1 MVADRRAR
9 GREDEGR
16 NGEIHAG
23 QPGEEEV
30 VGEGR
35 IGKIRSPDDLKS
47 NGDLHE
53 L

>member
-9 GREDEGR
+9 GKEVEGSS
-16 NGEIHAG
+16 GEIHAG

-30 VGEGR
+30 VGEGH
-35 IGKIRSPDDLKS
+35 IGKIRSPRDLKS
-47 NGDLHE
+47 NSDLHK